1 LVRLGERLHPGN
13 TTLKANK
20 LETASVEVDTI
31 STFRTAWFERLEYL
45 HQITTE
51 NSGLECA
58 SRCTARCCPQS
69 VASIDPADAV
79 GHVAI
84 MLPFEME
91 YLISKTNATSS
102 QFQSEPLEIA
112 SGITIDI
119 GFITNAT
126 PCPFLTADHK
136 CGIHSIRPLDCR
148 SFPLIPVFNLD
159 GTISFR
165 VDAECPSACTF
176 SPIYETQLKQVWEDL
191 LPSLPMN
198 YRMLYNRL

>member
-1 LVRLGERLHPGN
+1 MVRLGERLHPGN

-31 STFRTAWFERLEYL
+31 STFRTTWFERLEYL

-91 YLISKTNATSS
+91 YLISKMKPQGKFALSRLPQRSANANLFQQTSTRA
-102 QFQSEPLEIA
+102 QSVDICSLTT
-112 SGITIDI
+112 GISI
-119 GFITNAT
+119 
-126 PCPFLTADHK
+126 LT
-136 CGIHSIRPLDCR
+136 C
-148 SFPLIPVFNLD
+148 
-159 GTISFR
+159 
-165 VDAECPSACTF
+165 
-176 SPIYETQLKQVWEDL
+176 
-191 LPSLPMN
+191 
-198 YRMLYNRL
+198 